1 MKRFIAIILFC
12 IVTLSAFAE
21 PRNALLIANGE
32 YQKFSKLA
40 NPVSE
45 ARALAKSLQEL
56 GFEVNL
62 VENASFETMN
72 IEIKK
77 FRDKLKTDKGIGFFH
92 YGGHAVQVQGENYLI
107 PVNADI
113 PNEDYVPSR
122 TVNVSEVMNSMLA
135 DTNII
140 ILDSCRDN
148 PFVGSGRSASRGL
161 QSVKFKPKNSVIV
174 YSAEAGK
181 AATDGV
187 FTPILTQKIK
197 ENQDLLYVLRDVRN
211 EVYNR
216 TNGEQ
221 TPGEYNQLMT
231 AVNLC
236 VGIPSRLAAVEA
248 ENERINKELELLRA
262 KQNSANSKEKQEAE
276 IELRRV
282 EAEAKRKQLELQQVR
297 EAEARRA
304 AEEKRLAEEQ
314 AKRNENQKKQD
325 EQFAKMQADNAAKL
339 REIERLKND
348 QAGLEEMVATANE
361 IKKTIAK
368 ITSDFNTAMVK
379 AIADT
384 KSFYQKKRDEIKIGK
399 WETDDEFAVRKKN
412 ETAKLNKSEDA
423 DITKIK
429 SDYQKE
435 IDGNT
440 VSLKRQLQA
449 ILDKP
454 IVVSGNRIKV
464 VFREYERNEQ
474 RFPFS
479 VSDSQNNQTKYE
491 LSIDVRSKDATE
503 RNRKCQEVDTNIQ
516 SGGYVGYIEYGVI
529 YDKSA
534 DKYIADMCEAGLKKL
549 SDNTTVVSLGIN
561 DIKRI
566 AAEKYQKELTE
577 KMEKSGFVF
586 VEGIAACSSLWVCDH
601 EVT

>member
-1 MKRFIAIILFC
+1 M
-12 IVTLSAFAE
+12 
-21 PRNALLIANGE
+21 
-32 YQKFSKLA
+32 
-40 NPVSE
+40 
-45 ARALAKSLQEL
+45 QEL
-56 GFEVNL
+56 GFNVNL

-181 AATDGV
+181 TATDGV

-216 TNGEQ
+216 TGGEQ
-221 TPGEYNQLMT
+221 TPGEYNQLIT

-282 EAEAKRKQLELQQVR
+282 EAESKRKQLELQQVR

-304 AEEKRLAEEQ
+304 A
-314 AKRNENQKKQD
+314 
-325 EQFAKMQADNAAKL
+325 
-339 REIERLKND
+339 
-348 QAGLEEMVATANE
+348 
-361 IKKTIAK
+361 
-368 ITSDFNTAMVK
+368 
-379 AIADT
+379 
-384 KSFYQKKRDEIKIGK
+384 
-399 WETDDEFAVRKKN
+399 
-412 ETAKLNKSEDA
+412 
-423 DITKIK
+423 
-429 SDYQKE
+429 
-435 IDGNT
+435 
-440 VSLKRQLQA
+440 
-449 ILDKP
+449 
-454 IVVSGNRIKV
+454 
-464 VFREYERNEQ
+464 
-474 RFPFS
+474 
-479 VSDSQNNQTKYE
+479 
-491 LSIDVRSKDATE
+491 
-503 RNRKCQEVDTNIQ
+503 
-516 SGGYVGYIEYGVI
+516 
-529 YDKSA
+529 
-534 DKYIADMCEAGLKKL
+534 
-549 SDNTTVVSLGIN
+549 
-561 DIKRI
+561 
-566 AAEKYQKELTE
+566 
-577 KMEKSGFVF
+577 
-586 VEGIAACSSLWVCDH
+586 
-601 EVT
+601 